1 MPYNRIN
8 ASTLKKP
15 DLGDTHPFLHLPD
28 NQFTCLAWIPP
39 DLSYL
44 ISSVSLTSSYF
55 PLYPS
60 KSHLRQKTAFK
71 NNIRRLFLEER
82 PQQQVPHEQAL
93 LCATKTKGN
102 PDKVSLHW
110 SKCGFAQLLQARE
123 DMGLIWSSQPSSA
136 VTDAAWNWRRNDD
149 ARPFPSRRCSV
160 TMEADSMFST
170 SLSAK

>member
-1 MPYNRIN
+1 MQYNRIN
-8 ASTLKKP
+8 ASILKKP

-28 NQFTCLAWIPP
+28 NQFMCLAWLPP

-44 ISSVSLTSSYF
+44 ISSVSLTSSSL
-55 PLYPS
+55 PLCPS
-60 KSHLRQKTAFK
+60 KSHLRQKTAVK

-82 PQQQVPHEQAL
+82 PQQQVPQEQVV
-93 LCATKTKGN
+93 LCPTKTKGN

-110 SKCGFAQLLQARE
+110 SKCSFAQLPQARE
-123 DMGLIWSSQPSSA
+123 DMGLICSSQPSSA

-149 ARPFPSRRCSV
+149 AGPFPSRRCSV
-160 TMEADSMFST
+160 TMEADSTLST